1 MDLIEYQFELQKQQ
15 HGKPRRHL
23 SEEDMD
29 LDSKYD
35 SSQGQARNNPFKHL
49 TPLKDLFGRAIED
62 IPMSRDLTALMDED
76 GEFTIKN
83 EDQSSYAA
91 NETVGLIHAMTTTQ
105 NNRPMTG
112 THKSSRPQLR
122 QLAAYS
128 GAASAFGAHKKSK
141 EGGLQGNYSMTQL
154 PPLHKNNYLE

>member
-1 MDLIEYQFELQKQQ
+1 
-15 HGKPRRHL
+15 
-23 SEEDMD
+23 
-29 LDSKYD
+29 
-35 SSQGQARNNPFKHL
+35 
-49 TPLKDLFGRAIED
+49 
-62 IPMSRDLTALMDED
+62 MSRDLTALMDED

-83 EDQSSYAA
+83 EDQSSYANDAA
-91 NETVGLIHAMTTTQ
+91 NETVGLIHAMTTGQ

-122 QLAAYS
+122 QLAGYS
-128 GAASAFGAHKKSK
+128 GAASAFGAQNKSK